1 MARRKKKGTKRRT
14 VRRSRSRSIGAVD
27 FNQLLYSGV
36 GGLGAQLINKI
47 VPATWDARMVAGG
60 KLALGVALPMVSK
73 DAKTKKM
80 LSDIGSGVVAVSI
93 VELIQSFGFM
103 AGVGYAKPND
113 VEEFAVVIDQDRL
126 QKDRIGADVLGA
138 DVLGAMEDDDI
149 AVMNGADDLAV
160 INMEMDAFEMQDPL
174 LG

>member
-1 MARRKKKGTKRRT
+1 MARKKKRSTKRRT
-14 VRRSRSRSIGAVD
+14 VRRTRSRSIGAFD

-36 GGLGAQLINKI
+36 GGLGAQLINKV
-47 VPATWDARMVAGG
+47 VPATWDAKMVAGG

-80 LSDIGSGVVAVSI
+80 LSDIGAGIVAVSL

-103 AGVGYAKPND
+103 AGVGFAKPSD
-113 VEEFAVVIDQDRL
+113 VQEFAVVLDSDRL
-126 QKDRIGADVLGA
+126 QRDRIGADVLGA
-138 DVLGAMEDDDI
+138 DVLGANDDDI

-160 INMEMDAFEMQDPL
+160 INIDAYEMEDVMLM
-174 LG
+174 